1 MSRHQDPPS
10 PKPREKPHHHGASL
24 RGAIGKVAAASAF
37 ALMLGEVVS
46 LTQTVALARLLS
58 PAEVG
63 LFAAGSVL
71 ITFLGN
77 FVEGGLRSGL
87 VTRTSD
93 VDDAAQTVFWAT
105 LLSGLGMCLA
115 TIAAAPI
122 LALVFHSDT
131 AGLVCAGMSG
141 VLVLYSLTNVPE
153 ALLQREFS
161 VRRRL
166 IVGPSVAT
174 SFAVVS
180 VTLASL
186 GFGVWSLV
194 VGSYA
199 SYAAWVIAV
208 WSLCKWRPGQ
218 GHASIRLWR
227 ELARFGFPLVLGM
240 FGDRVQKMGQALVT
254 GRALGPSGLGFLR
267 YGERMARVPVSALI
281 EVSSISLFPAFA
293 RIAGERDRMKTA
305 YLRALGLVTLG
316 AAAVSAMLVAVG
328 EPLAV
333 LVLGEKWRSAGVV
346 LVAMAGLGLGKA
358 FTTVSEEAI
367 KGAGRTRLLN
377 WYTLTETGLS
387 LLLLVVLVRPFG
399 LIGVAL
405 SISITAMVVG
415 VVVTALA
422 QPVVGV
428 SVRQILRVSLPPLLA
443 AAVGLAVVAP
453 LEHFVM
459 RSDTRDLWVGLGLL
473 VVDGLVFLGIY
484 IAVLLVISPAEIRY
498 VARLLAGLRRR
509 RQQAVTGPDDV
520 AVSEAETGQRPADPS
535 KRA

>member
-1 MSRHQDPPS
+1 MSRHPNPAS
-10 PKPREKPHHHGASL
+10 GKLREKPHPHGTSL

-37 ALMLGEVVS
+37 ALALGEVVS

-58 PAEVG
+58 PDEVG

-87 VTRTSD
+87 VTRTGD
-93 VDDAAQTVFWAT
+93 LDDAAQTVFWAT
-105 LLSGLGMCLA
+105 LLSGLLMCLA
-115 TIAAAPI
+115 TIAAAPV
-122 LALVFHSDT
+122 LALVFHDDT
-131 AGLVCAGMSG
+131 VGLVSASMSG
-141 VLVLYSLTNVPE
+141 VLVLFALTNVPE

-166 IVGPSVAT
+166 IVGPSVAI
-174 SFAVVS
+174 SFALVS
-180 VTLASL
+180 VTLAAF

-194 VGSYA
+194 AGSYA

-208 WSLCKWRPGQ
+208 WILCKWRPGR
-218 GHASIRLWR
+218 GHASFQLWR
-227 ELARFGFPLVLGM
+227 ELAQFGFPLVLGM
-240 FGDRVQKMGQALVT
+240 LGDRVQRVGQAVVT
-254 GRALGPSGLGFLR
+254 GRVLGPSGLGFLR
-267 YGERMARVPVSALI
+267 YGERMARVPVSALV

-293 RIAGERDRMKTA
+293 RIAGERERMKTA
-305 YLRALGLVTLG
+305 YLRALGLVILG

-333 LVLGEKWRSAGVV
+333 LVLGEKWREAGVV

-358 FTTVSEEAI
+358 FITVSEEAI

-387 LLLLVVLVRPFG
+387 LVLLVVLIAPFG
-399 LIGVAL
+399 LVGVGL
-405 SISITAMVVG
+405 SISITALVVG
-415 VVVTALA
+415 VVVTGLA
-422 QPVVGV
+422 RPVVGV
-428 SVRQILRVSLPPLLA
+428 SVRQILGVSLPPIVA
-443 AAVGLAVVAP
+443 ATVGLAVVAP

-473 VVDGLVFLGIY
+473 VVDGIVFLGVY
-484 IAVLLVISPAEIRY
+484 IAVLLVISPAGVRE
-498 VARLLAGLRRR
+498 AGLLLVGLRRR
-509 RQQAVTGPDDV
+509 RNRGDTVVDSV
-520 AVSEAETGQRPADPS
+520 AASLTETGRRPEGPS
-535 KRA
+535 RRA